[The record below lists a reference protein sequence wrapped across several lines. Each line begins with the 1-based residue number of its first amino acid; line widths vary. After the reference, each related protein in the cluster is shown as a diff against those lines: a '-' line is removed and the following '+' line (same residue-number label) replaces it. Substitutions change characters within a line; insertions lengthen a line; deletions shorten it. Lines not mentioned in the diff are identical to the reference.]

1 MKIKILGIVFIL
13 MGITMTVCTGFNY
26 VTSEKLVE
34 MGPVKINKEK
44 NHPLK
49 WKSFLGLVIV
59 GAGVI
64 VIEDSNRKKRSVDM

>member
-1 MKIKILGIVFIL
+1 

-26 VTSEKLVE
+26 ITSEKLVE
-34 MGPVKINKEK
+34 MDSVKINKEK

-49 WKSFLGLVIV
+49 WKSILGLMIV

-64 VIEDSNRKKRSVDM
+64 VIEDSNRKKRNADL